1 MALAARGGAGPLAGD
16 GRAGI
21 GSMSGTPHVGQ
32 NFVPALTGDPQRPQL
47 GPEPG
52 AVSRRPQWGQKGSRP
67 LARPPQKGQVSPSGR
82 VGATTGGATTR
93 VTGIPAPA
101 AAALRPVDW
110 TMGLPQSTQNC
121 APASL
126 SRPQ

>member
-1 MALAARGGAGPLAGD
+1 MALAARGGAGPVAGD

-67 LARPPQKGQVSPSGR
+67 LARPPQKAQVSPSGR
-82 VGATTGGATTR
+82 VGAATGGATTPLPG
-93 VTGIPAPA
+93 TPPPA
-101 AAALRPVDW
+101 ACPFGPLAGA
-110 TMGLPQSTQNC
+110 
-121 APASL
+121 
-126 SRPQ
+126 

>member
-1 MALAARGGAGPLAGD
+1 MALAARGGAGPVAGD

-67 LARPPQKGQVSPSGR
+67 LARPPQKGQVSPSAR
-82 VGATTGGATTR
+82 VGATTGGAPTA
-93 VTGIPAPA
+93 APGNPPPPRA
-101 AAALRPVDW
+101 PLRP
-110 TMGLPQSTQNC
+110 
-121 APASL
+121 
-126 SRPQ
+126 